1 MPPKWRISPAASSAQ
16 RSISGARSGWALTV
30 GSSTSVRSRSS
41 KNWRWPSAH
50 ARASWFM
57 VLTPISGI
65 EGDDSGLGP
74 LTVQDGFGGYCSG
87 PTMLLPGTHRF
98 NLIGGHPVLD
108 FLNTVGSHRLV
119 TPREDLQTP
128 EDLVSW
134 GLQSGWLDPERARAM
149 LVEIQLRPGD
159 ARAALTRVRAFRESL
174 YRVFLATCEGAQPAP
189 EPLDALEREV
199 RRGWAERRLVRA
211 ADGRM
216 RWTFPESA
224 RLDSVLPPL
233 ALAAVELLTG

>member
-1 MPPKWRISPAASSAQ
+1 
-16 RSISGARSGWALTV
+16 
-30 GSSTSVRSRSS
+30 
-41 KNWRWPSAH
+41 
-50 ARASWFM
+50 
-57 VLTPISGI
+57 
-65 EGDDSGLGP
+65 
-74 LTVQDGFGGYCSG
+74 
-87 PTMLLPGTHRF
+87 MLLPGTHRF

-134 GLQSGWLDPERARAM
+134 GLQSGWLDRERAQAM

-159 ARAALTRVRAFRESL
+159 ARAALTRVRAFREAL

-189 EPLDALEREV
+189 EALEALEREV
-199 RRGWAERRLVRA
+199 RRGWAERRLVREPE
-211 ADGRM
+211 GRM

-233 ALAAVELLTG
+233 ALAAVELLTGPVRPRLCEATALDGCGWLFLDTSRNGRRRWCEMKSCGNKYKARRHAARIRAARQGSAE